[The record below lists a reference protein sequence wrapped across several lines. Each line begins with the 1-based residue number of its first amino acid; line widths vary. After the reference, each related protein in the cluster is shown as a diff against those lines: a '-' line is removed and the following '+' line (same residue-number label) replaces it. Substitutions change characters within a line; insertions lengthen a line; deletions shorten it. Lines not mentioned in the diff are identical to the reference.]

1 MSSVV
6 LKSISV
12 VGNCPLIDF
21 FGSEF
26 CMPSMIMLLSLNL
39 VFMSRSFRLMFCKV
53 WCSLSWLYA
62 TWFTHSH
69 GLRSVLS
76 LVRCMYGSCPK
87 VSVG

>member
-12 VGNCPLIDF
+12 VGNCPLNF
-21 FGSEF
+21 L